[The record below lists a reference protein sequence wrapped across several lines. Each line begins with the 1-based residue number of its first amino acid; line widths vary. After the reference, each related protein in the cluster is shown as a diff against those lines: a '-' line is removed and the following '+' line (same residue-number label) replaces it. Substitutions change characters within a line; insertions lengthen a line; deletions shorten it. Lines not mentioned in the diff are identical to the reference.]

1 MKSNNALP
9 KPALLAALLL
19 SVVVPVRADITIF
32 TDEAMFLSAVSASGT
47 DRFDDLPASELD
59 AELSRTAG
67 AYGYRVSAGPGEG
80 GFFPAMNE
88 GDVYLAP
95 TLAADAVR
103 FNAFSPG
110 VFGFGGSFFA
120 TDAHGGYV
128 PGRTIELTAMDGS
141 SIASYTLD
149 GSAPTSFLGFLSTRP
164 LTEVALRTIGEQGNV
179 YWATANNVVLAV
191 PEPSAYAMFLVGA
204 GIAACAVRRRR
215 GLAFA
220 SAK

>member
-9 KPALLAALLL
+9 KPALLATLLL
-19 SVVVPVRADITIF
+19 SVVMPAHAGITVF
-32 TDEAMFLSAVSASGT
+32 TNEASFLSAVQAAGT
-47 DRFDDLPASELD
+47 DRFDDLPASELE
-59 AELSRTAG
+59 AQLSRTAG
-67 AYGYRVSAGPGEG
+67 AYGYRINAGPGDG
-80 GFFPAMNE
+80 GFFPVMNN

-95 TLAADAVR
+95 TLASDVVS
-103 FNAFSPG
+103 FSAFSPG

-120 TDAHGGYV
+120 TDAYGSYV

-141 SIASYTLD
+141 GSTNYTLE
-149 GSAPTSFLGFLSTRP
+149 GSSSTSFLGFLSTNP
-164 LTEVALRTIGEQGNV
+164 LTEVSLRTIGEQGNV

-204 GIAACAVRRRR
+204 GIAACSVRRRQR
-215 GLAFA
+215 VPYT

>member
-120 TDAHGGYV
+120 TDAYGGYV

-141 SIASYTLD
+141 SNRKLHPGWIGTHLVPRIPVDPPLD
-149 GSAPTSFLGFLSTRP
+149 RGSAAHHWRARKCLLGDRKQCCP
-164 LTEVALRTIGEQGNV
+164 CCAGTIGIRDVPSGGRHRRLRS
-179 YWATANNVVLAV
+179 TAPAR
-191 PEPSAYAMFLVGA
+191 
-204 GIAACAVRRRR
+204 ACLRL
-215 GLAFA
+215 G
-220 SAK
+220 

>member
-19 SVVVPVRADITIF
+19 SVVMPARADITIF
-32 TDEAMFLSAVSASGT
+32 TNEASFLSAVSATGT
-47 DRFDDLPASELD
+47 DRFDDLPASELE
-59 AELSRTAG
+59 AQLSRTAG
-67 AYGYRVSAGPGEG
+67 AYGYRINVGPGDG
-80 GFFPAMNE
+80 GFFPVMND

-95 TLAADAVR
+95 TLAADVLR
-103 FNAFSPG
+103 FNTFSPG

-120 TDAHGGYV
+120 TDAYGSYV

-149 GSAPTSFLGFLSTRP
+149 GSSPTSFLGFLSTAP
-164 LTEVALRTIGEQGNV
+164 LSEVSLRTIGEQGNV

-191 PEPSAYAMFLVGA
+191 PEPSSYAMFLVGA

-215 GLAFA
+215 PARFT
-220 SAK
+220 STK